1 MLKDFISLIYPNLC
15 AACGNS
21 LYKYETAICTHCLY
35 HLPKTDFY
43 KQSENTL
50 NKIFW
55 GRTSIFSASAIYYF
69 NKGAKVQNLIHEL
82 KYNGN
87 KTVGNVLGK
96 MHGQELI
103 KSDHFNTIDIIIP
116 VPLHYKKLRKRG
128 YNQSECFAEGLSEGM
143 QKPIDTKSLIRA
155 KESETQTKKSR
166 YARWQ
171 NVENIFQITNADSL
185 VGKHILLAD
194 DVITT
199 GSTIEACANTILKI
213 PNTKVSVTSIA
224 YAGY

>member
-21 LYKYETAICTHCLY
+21 LYKQEIAICTHCLY

-50 NKIFW
+50 TKIFW
-55 GRTSIFSASAIYYF
+55 GRTTIFSASSIYYF
-69 NKGAKVQNLIHEL
+69 NKGTKVQNLIHEL

-87 KTVGNVLGK
+87 KSVGNVVGK
-96 MHGQELI
+96 MHGYELL
-103 KSDHFNTIDIIIP
+103 KSEYFNTVDIIIP
-116 VPLHYKKLRKRG
+116 VPLYYKKLRRRG
-128 YNQSECFAEGLSEGM
+128 YNQSECFAEGLSESM
-143 QKPIDTKSLIRA
+143 EKPLDTKKLIRA
-155 KESETQTKKSR
+155 KTSETQTKKSR
-166 YARWQ
+166 YERWQ
-171 NVENIFQITNADSL
+171 NVENIFQIIDSDSL
-185 VGKHILLAD
+185 SGKHILLAD

-199 GSTIEACANTILKI
+199 GSTVEACANTILKI
-213 PNTKVSVTSIA
+213 PDTKVSVVSIA